1 MTSKDQ
7 TVEAM
12 EFQPPPP
19 IPPFPNDGNPRPF
32 WSVMIPTYRPQEAY
46 LRRTLESVLQ
56 QAPGPDQMQ
65 IQVVD
70 DCSPEVDVEKMVAA
84 IAGARVTVTRT
95 PTNLGLARCFN
106 FCIERAA
113 GQWVHILNHDDFVLP
128 GFYARMSRLA
138 AQHAEVS
145 LLASRSFSVDE
156 QDVIMAVTPR
166 LPELEAGGRAAG
178 SFYYANPLQCP
189 GVVVRRKFYEEH
201 GGFRPELVFVL
212 DVEMWARVVSRAGG
226 VVLPDVLACFR
237 TSEGQTTS
245 RLERSGESLRDVE
258 RLIEIYASEYP
269 EFDRQRSLRQ
279 LCEKTLEQARNF
291 SKAGDAEAARANWDF
306 WRTLP
311 ATLRLTVFASR
322 LALTLARR
330 LARRKSLAPE

>member
-1 MTSKDQ
+1 MIPAAPAISKLPAGDR
-7 TVEAM
+7 
-12 EFQPPPP
+12 PL
-19 IPPFPNDGNPRPF
+19 PF
-32 WSVMIPTYRPQEAY
+32 WSVVIPTYRPKENF
-46 LRRTLESVLQ
+46 LRKTLESVLQ
-56 QAPGPDQMQ
+56 QDPGADQMQ

-70 DCSPEVDVEKMVAA
+70 DCSPDVDVEKMVAA
-84 IAGARVTVTRT
+84 IAGVRVTVTRT

-138 AQHAEVS
+138 AQHPEVS

-156 QDVIMAVTPR
+156 QDVIMGITPR
-166 LPELEAGGRAAG
+166 FRELEAAGRSAR
-178 SFYYANPLQCP
+178 SFFYANPLQCP

-226 VVLPDVLACFR
+226 VVIPEVLACFR

-258 RLIEIYASEYP
+258 RLIEIYASQYP

-291 SKAGDAEAARANWDF
+291 SKAGDAEAARANWNF

-311 ATLRLTVFASR
+311 ATMRLAVFASR
-322 LALTLARR
+322 LALTLSRR
-330 LARRKSLAPE
+330 LTFRKSQVYE